1 MELLMRDKVMEL
13 VSSELEAL
21 KQKIIENHKEA
32 KQVASGRTIA
42 SMKVEVTEDGG
53 ILWGRSAFGTL
64 ETGRKRG
71 KVPAGFWKII
81 RQWMDDKGI
90 QVEKPDSFAYL
101 VARKIAREGTQLFR
115 NGGRSDIYSSEI
127 KGTIERMSDKIGL
140 LFGSEVEHINLNK
153 DERRDNK

>member
-1 MELLMRDKVMEL
+1 MELLLRDKVMEL

-21 KQKIIENHKEA
+21 KQKVIENQKNSG
-32 KQVASGRTIA
+32 QVASGRTIA

-53 ILWGRSAFGTL
+53 VLWGRSAFGTL
-64 ETGRKRG
+64 ETGRKPG

-101 VARKIAREGTQLFR
+101 VARKIANEGTQLFR
-115 NGGRSDIYSSEI
+115 EGGFYKIYSPEV
-127 KGTIERMSDKIGL
+127 KDTVERVSDGIGI
-140 LFGSEVEHINLNK
+140 LFGSEVEHINLNFNE
-153 DERRDNK
+153 DGSI